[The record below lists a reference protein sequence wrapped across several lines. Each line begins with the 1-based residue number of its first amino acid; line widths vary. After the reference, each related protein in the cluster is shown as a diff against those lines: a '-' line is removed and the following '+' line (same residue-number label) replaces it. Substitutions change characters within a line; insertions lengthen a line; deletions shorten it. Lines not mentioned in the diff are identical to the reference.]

1 MVVKIWIGTQINGI
15 IYRSPDEELDKYRP
29 IVRLILKVFKYVTQ
43 EDEDKL
49 LEIFIL
55 ATEDAF
61 QKEEEETVSDIMG
74 ILMMYMS
81 KTDKKITEDKLMK
94 KIDQLEG
101 KGEKIMTILEE
112 RELRGIEKGIEK
124 GKIEVARNLLS
135 LGLDI
140 DKIVKATGLSEEDIK
155 KLLS

>member
-1 MVVKIWIGTQINGI
+1 MVVKIWIGTQIDGI

-112 RELRGIEKGIEK
+112 RELRGIEKG
-124 GKIEVARNLLS
+124 KIEVARNLLS

>member
-1 MVVKIWIGTQINGI
+1 
-15 IYRSPDEELDKYRP
+15 
-29 IVRLILKVFKYVTQ
+29 
-43 EDEDKL
+43 
-49 LEIFIL
+49 
-55 ATEDAF
+55 
-61 QKEEEETVSDIMG
+61 
-74 ILMMYMS
+74 
-81 KTDKKITEDKLMK
+81 MK

-112 RELRGIEKGIEK
+112 RELRGIEKWIEKGIEK

>member
-1 MVVKIWIGTQINGI
+1 
-15 IYRSPDEELDKYRP
+15 
-29 IVRLILKVFKYVTQ
+29 
-43 EDEDKL
+43 
-49 LEIFIL
+49 
-55 ATEDAF
+55 
-61 QKEEEETVSDIMG
+61 
-74 ILMMYMS
+74 MMYMS

>member
-1 MVVKIWIGTQINGI
+1 
-15 IYRSPDEELDKYRP
+15 
-29 IVRLILKVFKYVTQ
+29 
-43 EDEDKL
+43 
-49 LEIFIL
+49 
-55 ATEDAF
+55 
-61 QKEEEETVSDIMG
+61 
-74 ILMMYMS
+74 
-81 KTDKKITEDKLMK
+81 MK

-112 RELRGIEKGIEK
+112 RELRGIEKG
-124 GKIEVARNLLS
+124 KIEGARNLLS

>member
-1 MVVKIWIGTQINGI
+1 MVVKIWIGTQIDGI

-112 RELRGIEKGIEK
+112 RELRGIEKG
-124 GKIEVARNLLS
+124 KIEVARNLLR

>member
-1 MVVKIWIGTQINGI
+1 MVVKIWIGTQIDGI
-15 IYRSPDEELDKYRP
+15 IYRNPDEELDKYRP

-43 EDEDKL
+43 EN
-49 LEIFIL
+49 
-55 ATEDAF
+55 
-61 QKEEEETVSDIMG
+61 
-74 ILMMYMS
+74 
-81 KTDKKITEDKLMK
+81 EDKLMK

-112 RELRGIEKGIEK
+112 RELRGIEK

>member
-1 MVVKIWIGTQINGI
+1 MVVKIWIGTQIDGI

-49 LEIFIL
+49 
-55 ATEDAF
+55 
-61 QKEEEETVSDIMG
+61 
-74 ILMMYMS
+74 
-81 KTDKKITEDKLMK
+81 MK

-112 RELRGIEKGIEK
+112 RELRGIEK

>member
-1 MVVKIWIGTQINGI
+1 
-15 IYRSPDEELDKYRP
+15 
-29 IVRLILKVFKYVTQ
+29 
-43 EDEDKL
+43 
-49 LEIFIL
+49 
-55 ATEDAF
+55 
-61 QKEEEETVSDIMG
+61 
-74 ILMMYMS
+74 
-81 KTDKKITEDKLMK
+81 MK

-112 RELRGIEKGIEK
+112 RELRGIEK